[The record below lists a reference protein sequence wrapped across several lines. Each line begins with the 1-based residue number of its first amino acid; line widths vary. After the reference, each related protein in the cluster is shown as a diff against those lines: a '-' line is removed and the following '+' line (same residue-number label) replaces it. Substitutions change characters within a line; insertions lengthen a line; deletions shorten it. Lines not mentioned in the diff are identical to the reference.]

1 MVKSK
6 TEIERKID
14 IKISEKKYRKR
25 GKKEYVR

>member
-25 GKKEYVR
+25 GKKKYV

>member
-6 TEIERKID
+6 TETERNID

-25 GKKEYVR
+25 GKKEYV